1 MAQARDREARR
12 TLVEMR
18 PRPVNIMFGDNTLV
32 PLFDEILKNCQKRPD
47 SSKSEIDLIDQK
59 PSKPCRARQNPSKPV
74 RTRQNPV
81 EIVKNRRKSE
91 TQRYSRFLSCERER
105 GREEERERRDR
116 ERGEREERE
125 EREEGEEGA
134 VECDVTRWS
143 AV

>member
-59 PSKPCRARQNPSKPV
+59 PSKPCRTRQNPSKPD
-74 RTRQNPV
+74 RDRQKPSKIGDT
-81 EIVKNRRKSE
+81 EIQQISKLRARK
-91 TQRYSRFLSCERER
+91 RER
-105 GREEERERRDR
+105 GGGERERR
-116 ERGEREERE
+116 EREREERICRDE
-125 EREEGEEGA
+125 FFQG
-134 VECDVTRWS
+134 
-143 AV
+143 